1 MLYEERKEYDMD
13 DMSRMNSIF
22 PSWKVKR
29 LIGSGSYGKVYELE
43 RVEHDA
49 VYRSAMKVISIPQ
62 NESEIKS
69 RLAEGDNPMSVRT
82 YYNGVARSLLNENR
96 MMAELK
102 GNSNIVS
109 YEDHQVVDHKDGMG
123 CDIFIRMEL
132 LTSFIDYMAREKIT
146 EDTVIRLGIDICKA
160 LELCESKNIIHR
172 DIKPGNIFVSST
184 GDFKLGDFG
193 IARTIDKTTGGLS
206 KKGTYRY
213 MAPEVYRG
221 EPYGRTVDIYSLG
234 LLMYYLING
243 NRTPFLPEAPNPVN
257 FDDEENALVRRMN
270 GERLLPPKYA
280 SNGLASIILKA
291 CSYAASERYQS
302 ATQMRRELEALK
314 FGSFQRVS
322 GAEENLNVTVPTFPE
337 ANKGKRTEKPA
348 PMPNTAGTGPGTPR
362 PARVTAAGGR
372 SHRPVSTVGAANADK
387 KKKRL
392 KMFGIIG
399 GVVAI
404 VIVGNIGMAML
415 TDVFL
420 DIAPS
425 EEFEKPISSETGLV
439 ETETEGIEVLYT
451 DLDWDSKIKNSDN
464 NNYYDVN
471 IILRVHNGSP
481 ESIVGMDISALW
493 EGGVDLTS
501 IEEGSD
507 EGIIH
512 VSGYIPSGAT
522 GIMTAEITTPKTEK
536 SKQLD
541 KTSILIEG
549 AETNPAIGHYEV
561 PKGHIQEHDED
572 GDYYNVLINNNN
584 GVEVSE
590 DAVLVAVIENDARG
604 TFEEADATGRL
615 SQSIPANS
623 TYKEEAAFIDPR
635 FHEDYRDIT
644 IYAID
649 TKYYENAL

>member
-1 MLYEERKEYDMD
+1 
-13 DMSRMNSIF
+13 
-22 PSWKVKR
+22 
-29 LIGSGSYGKVYELE
+29 
-43 RVEHDA
+43 
-49 VYRSAMKVISIPQ
+49 
-62 NESEIKS
+62 
-69 RLAEGDNPMSVRT
+69 
-82 YYNGVARSLLNENR
+82 
-96 MMAELK
+96 
-102 GNSNIVS
+102 
-109 YEDHQVVDHKDGMG
+109 
-123 CDIFIRMEL
+123 
-132 LTSFIDYMAREKIT
+132 
-146 EDTVIRLGIDICKA
+146 
-160 LELCESKNIIHR
+160 
-172 DIKPGNIFVSST
+172 
-184 GDFKLGDFG
+184 
-193 IARTIDKTTGGLS
+193 
-206 KKGTYRY
+206 
-213 MAPEVYRG
+213 
-221 EPYGRTVDIYSLG
+221 
-234 LLMYYLING
+234 
-243 NRTPFLPEAPNPVN
+243 
-257 FDDEENALVRRMN
+257 
-270 GERLLPPKYA
+270 
-280 SNGLASIILKA
+280 
-291 CSYAASERYQS
+291 
-302 ATQMRRELEALK
+302 
-314 FGSFQRVS
+314 
-322 GAEENLNVTVPTFPE
+322 
-337 ANKGKRTEKPA
+337 
-348 PMPNTAGTGPGTPR
+348 
-362 PARVTAAGGR
+362 
-372 SHRPVSTVGAANADK
+372 
-387 KKKRL
+387 
-392 KMFGIIG
+392 MFGIIG